1 MDLEK
6 LMVYT
11 GEVLRFEA
19 KMANGLVEDEMRVLV
34 IAYYPH
40 DDEAGDATAHATSG
54 SMR

>member
-1 MDLEK
+1 MEAPKVDLEK

-40 DDEAGDATAHATSG
+40 DDEVTQQRE
-54 SMR
+54 MM